1 MCTIHPVGFQRAFKS
16 NGFRLKNFVS
26 YKKNQPMN
34 TVEIQYGGGAS
45 SVYPSTYACSVFIVF
60 TVLLGIYCNCY
71 STYVMTLLN
80 LHAHVTR
87 TCKPEV
93 ESY

>member
-1 MCTIHPVGFQRAFKS
+1 MPSKVTDFG
-16 NGFRLKNFVS
+16 LKTLS
-26 YKKNQPMN
+26 AIKKNQPMN
-34 TVEIQYGGGAS
+34 TVEIQYGGSAS

-71 STYVMTLLN
+71 STSVMTLRN